1 MLPLEKLEQSNRTR
15 FVEWIWKMDSDWCSP
30 INKSSVFWKFI
41 VLDLP
46 FPFCFPLSWLQ
57 STPSSLLLLPKY
69 SHRGR
74 WLPQGWPQP
83 PLQPLDLRVQR
94 AGCRFHMWE
103 RSIEVDPNLPGS
115 ACGDLTKSQL
125 EETKFELVNFLK
137 KKPAHARCSTSASW
151 QVNLSEQPV
160 QQPRWTMRR
169 I

>member
-69 SHRGR
+69 SHRGC